1 MKPVLGK
8 SSDRLAMTRS
18 ISLVLAA
25 STVLLSLPHYS
36 WLPVLYLRE
45 FRFDMVSEI
54 VWYITTNNVVYA
66 ISLRDILSYLR
77 WLPLAILAGYACR
90 SAIYKRAM
98 PRAINTGDRYI
109 VAFLVFLLIS
119 CLYSI
124 DPRVTLLRSASVILM
139 YLSVFWGVWVI
150 ADEVGEKKVVRI
162 VVNAAA
168 IMFCLHIVVAVL
180 DPENSFPYLGRFEG
194 WMINP
199 GTAAGYAAVFLPL
212 SLYLALQ
219 RSGWQYRVLVA
230 AIVFVLIMSQTRTEL
245 VSASIGTLFF
255 LFFIYP
261 KRRLI
266 SIVSVTMV
274 LIVAFVWIQ
283 VGPRL
288 FPQATDFSWNKIAAI
303 VPMGN
308 NDDAYLESDNSELT
322 SVDLIDTNTIAP
334 DTNTNTDTNTIAPHT
349 NTNTDTNT
357 IAPKDTTVDLEEV
370 IDSVSEVDVTANIV
384 NRQEKIDLKVL
395 YREKNPRSEHFISLS
410 SRTGKWRMGL
420 QYLLER
426 PLQGF
431 GFGTEHQ
438 LFSFHQVDEN
448 DYIRTGEYF
457 HNSYLG
463 LALQVGIIG
472 ALMLYVPLGILL
484 FKEVRFLFID
494 RNDSF
499 RASLLAVSLTSMIG
513 ATASSDL
520 YSMGN
525 AKAFPFWISIMLL
538 VRYSY
543 GNKIAKKR

>member
-1 MKPVLGK
+1 MRPVLGK

-45 FRFDMVSEI
+45 FRFDMVSEV

-98 PRAINTGDRYI
+98 PRAINTVDGYI
-109 VAFLVFLLIS
+109 VAFLVFILTS

-124 DPRVTLLRSASVILM
+124 DPRMTLLRSVSVILM

-219 RSGWQYRVLVA
+219 RSGWQYWVLVA
-230 AIVFVLIMSQTRTEL
+230 EIVFVLIMSQTRTEL
-245 VSASIGTLFF
+245 LSASIGTLVF

-288 FPQATDFSWNKIAAI
+288 FPQATDFSWNKIVTI
-303 VPMGN
+303 IPMGN
-308 NDDAYLESDNSELT
+308 NSNAYLESDNSELT
-322 SVDLIDTNTIAP
+322 SVDLIDTNTIKL
-334 DTNTNTDTNTIAPHT
+334 
-349 NTNTDTNT
+349 DTNT

-370 IDSVSEVDVTANIV
+370 IDSVSEVDATANIV
-384 NRQEKIDLKVL
+384 DRQDKIDLKVL
-395 YREKNPRSEHFISLS
+395 YREENPRSEHFVSLS
-410 SRTGKWRMGL
+410 SRTDKWRMGL

-463 LALQVGIIG
+463 LALQVGLIG

-484 FKEVRFLFID
+484 FREVRFLFID

-543 GNKIAKKR
+543 GNKIAKK